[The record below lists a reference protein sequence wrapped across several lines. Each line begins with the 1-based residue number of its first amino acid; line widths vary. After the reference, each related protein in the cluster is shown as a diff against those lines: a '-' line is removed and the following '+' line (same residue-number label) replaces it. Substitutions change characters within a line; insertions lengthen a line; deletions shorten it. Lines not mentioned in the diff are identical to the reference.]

1 MTEITAYHSATA
13 PWFRE
18 WIAYVVLS
26 DGKLWGVY
34 ATGATEEAA
43 RVKISTLWESEQAK
57 FKTQSSSW
65 DDVPNNRAPEY
76 NAWNEAKAGV
86 KKQEHHFSNKVWMR
100 HKEDRTLVRVPLT
113 EIMMYEGKGYE
124 RSGPRSK

>member
-1 MTEITAYHSATA
+1 MTEITAYHNPTA

-34 ATGATEEAA
+34 AIGATEEAA
-43 RVKISTLWESEQAK
+43 KAKISSLWENEQAK

-65 DDVPNNRAPEY
+65 DDLTIKDPFTGRPVGE
-76 NAWNEAKAGV
+76 G
-86 KKQEHHFSNKVWMR
+86 KQHHFANKVWMR
-100 HKEDRTLVRVPLT
+100 HKIERNLVRVPLT
-113 EIMMYEGKGYE
+113 EITMYEGKGYE

>member
-1 MTEITAYHSATA
+1 MTEITAYHNPTA
-13 PWFRE
+13 PVYRQ

-34 ATGATEEAA
+34 AIGATEEAA
-43 RVKISTLWESEQAK
+43 RVKISMLWRNEQAK

-65 DDVPNNRAPEY
+65 DDIAESKSSN
-76 NAWNEAKAGV
+76 GDD
-86 KKQEHHFSNKVWMR
+86 KQHHFANKVWMR
-100 HKEDRTLVRVPLT
+100 HKAERNLVRVPLT
-113 EIMMYEGKGYE
+113 EITMYEGRGYE